1 MTESTRISVTECAKL
16 LGITSR
22 AVQKYIKEG
31 KISAVKNE
39 KGRYEIDKSE
49 FYRVFPDAYI
59 SEQPKEKYAN
69 NNSDSATIKDVEI
82 KHLKEKIYLLKEQLA
97 DAKER
102 ELRHE
107 LREKELIAIAN
118 NHNKLLTHDTKKKK
132 RWFMP

>member
-49 FYRVFPDAYI
+49 FYRVFADAYI

-82 KHLKEKIYLLKEQLA
+82 KNLKEKIYLLKEQLA
-97 DAKER
+97 DAKAR

-107 LREKELIAIAN
+107 VREKELIAIAN
-118 NHNKLLTHDTKKKK
+118 NHSKLLTHDTKKKK

>member
-1 MTESTRISVTECAKL
+1 MPKSTRISVTECAKL

-59 SEQPKEKYAN
+59 SEKPKENYAN
-69 NNSDSATIKDVEI
+69 NNIDSATIKDVEI
-82 KHLKEKIYLLKEQLA
+82 KHLKEQIYLLKEQLA

-118 NHNKLLTHDTKKKK
+118 NHSKLLTHDKKKKK